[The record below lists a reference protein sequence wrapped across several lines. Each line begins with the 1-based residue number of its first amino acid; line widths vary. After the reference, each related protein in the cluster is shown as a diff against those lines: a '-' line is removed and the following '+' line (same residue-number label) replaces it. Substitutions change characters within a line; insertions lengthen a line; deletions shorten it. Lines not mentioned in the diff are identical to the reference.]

1 MDFTLKI
8 MGTASA
14 MSVIGRFQSAHVLTV
29 HGRSSLI
36 DCGEGTQR
44 QLLRF
49 GVPLMKIDNIYI
61 SHIHGD
67 HIFGLFGLLSTIG
80 MLGRTAGINIYA
92 PENFGPIL
100 KFFMSYYGA
109 GLNFEVNHV
118 PLTMKEPELI
128 FETRTL
134 SVYAFPLNHK
144 IETFGFRFQEK
155 TPMLNVHKDAISRW
169 GLSLTEIGTLK
180 RGEDV
185 QRPDGTVIPVSQA
198 AYRPYVPR
206 SYAYC
211 SDTAPFPELA
221 QWVSGVDLLYHE
233 TTYLAGM
240 EDHARDRNHSTTLDA
255 ARCALEAGV
264 GKLIIGHYSSRCQDA
279 SLYQAEC
286 RTVFPNTFAASDGD
300 VFDLPF
306 VKQNTYLCGD
316 STQADGRQD

>member
-14 MSVIGRFQSAHVLTV
+14 MSVIGRFQSAHVLSV
-29 HGRSSLI
+29 HGRLSLI
-36 DCGEGTQR
+36 DCGEGVQR
-44 QLLRF
+44 QLLRY

-67 HIFGLFGLLSTIG
+67 HLFGLFGLLSTIG

-109 GLNFEVNHV
+109 GLNFEVRHV
-118 PLTMKEPELI
+118 PLNMKEPELV

-155 TPMLNVHKDAISRW
+155 TPMLNVRKEAISRW
-169 GLSLTEIGTLK
+169 GLTLTEIGTLK

-185 QRPDGTVIPVSQA
+185 ERPDGTRIPVSEA

-233 TTYLAGM
+233 TTYLADM
-240 EDHARDRNHSTTLDA
+240 DENARERHHSTTLDA

-264 GKLIIGHYSSRCQDA
+264 GKLVIGHYSSRCQDA
-279 SLYQAEC
+279 SRYQAEC
-286 RTVFPNTFAASDGD
+286 RTIFPDTYAASDGD

-306 VKQNTYLCGD
+306 VKQNTYLCED
-316 STQADGRQD
+316 RPKADGCKD